1 MNTIVKIAV
10 NYAADMLDAEAWDLD
25 YFLKGAEWDC
35 RARLDMIALQYG
47 LTSGFEVFCEHN
59 TEEAQS

>member
-1 MNTIVKIAV
+1 MNTVIKVAV

-25 YFLKGAEWDC
+25 YFLKGAEWDA
-35 RARLDMIALQYG
+35 RARLDCIALQYG
-47 LTSGFEVFCEHN
+47 ITSGYEVFCEHN